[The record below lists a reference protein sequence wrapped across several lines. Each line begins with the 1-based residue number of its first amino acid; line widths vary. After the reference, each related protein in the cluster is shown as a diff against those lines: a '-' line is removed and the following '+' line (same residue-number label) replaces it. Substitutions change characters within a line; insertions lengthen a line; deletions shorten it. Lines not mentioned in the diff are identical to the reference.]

1 MSTAAP
7 TPAVQ
12 SVVGSR
18 NTEIAVAVFRTSF
31 LLIVLFSPQFM
42 QARGARGM
50 LLVAVVI
57 AAASYNLALFVLHM
71 RGIAFP
77 RVIISLADAT
87 LVSLWIYFCGDGGE
101 RFVVLYYAVVI
112 VAGLWLGVSGALII
126 SVFASAQYVL
136 ALRAAQQSSEVGSE
150 LFGAALLQVLFLIVT
165 AGVVSVVAKLM
176 DVERQ
181 TVAITRS
188 RATLQEYW
196 QRIRI
201 AQHVEGIVRPP
212 RLPSAPGL
220 DVAFRFR
227 PAATAESGDYY
238 DLIPLGGRRWGACI
252 ADVRGKVSLGIAYL
266 PTFKSAL
273 RLAARD
279 QPSPSNLFRKVNR
292 LVEAETAERLDP
304 ETFISLCYAVI
315 DLDDGSLTY
324 ANAGHEP
331 PVIIP
336 ASGDEP
342 VPLSGTGMVLGVLP
356 ESTYAEERIPLH
368 SGDAIVF
375 FTDGMTE
382 VVDERHHLLGR
393 EDLLKQVR
401 IHANDPSADAMVT
414 GIFDYVNEYAK
425 GGQRRD
431 DMTLLVIRVT
441 ATDLGREGPAGEQ
454 RA

>member
-12 SVVGSR
+12 TEVHSR
-18 NTEIAVAVFRTSF
+18 NTEIAVAVFRTIF

-42 QARGARGM
+42 QARGARGA
-50 LLVAVVI
+50 LLVAAVI
-57 AAASYNLALFVLHM
+57 AAASYNLAVFVLHM
-71 RGIAFP
+71 RGLPFP

-87 LVSLWIYFCGDGGE
+87 LVSLWVYFCGPGGE
-101 RFVVLYYAVVI
+101 RFVALYYAVVI
-112 VAGLWLGVSGALII
+112 VAGLWLGVSGALVIA
-126 SVFASAQYVL
+126 VFASAQYVL
-136 ALRAAQQSSEVGSE
+136 ALMVAPLPPGVARASA
-150 LFGAALLQVLFLIVT
+150 GATVLQVLFLIVT
-165 AGVVSVVAKLM
+165 AGVVSVVAQLRE
-176 DVERQ
+176 VERQ
-181 TVAITRS
+181 TVASTLS

-201 AQHVEGIVRPP
+201 AQHVEAMVRPP
-212 RLPSAPGL
+212 KLPAAPGL
-220 DVAFRFR
+220 EVAFRFR

-252 ADVRGKVSLGIAYL
+252 ADVRGKRSLGIAYL

-279 QPSPSNLFRKVNR
+279 QPSPADLFRDVNR

-315 DLDDGSLTY
+315 DLDHGSLTY

-331 PVIIP
+331 PVVMP
-336 ASGDEP
+336 ASGEEP
-342 VPLSGTGMVLGVLP
+342 IPLRGTGMVLGVLP
-356 ESTYAEERIPLH
+356 EATYAEERIRLH

-382 VVDERHHLLGR
+382 IADQRHCLLGR

-401 IHANDPSADAMVT
+401 MHAGDPSADAMVT
-414 GIFDYVNEYAK
+414 GVFAYVNEYAK

-441 ATDLGREGPAGEQ
+441 ATDLGPKSPAEDQ
-454 RA
+454 HA